1 MLAEEGL
8 SEPTAHFKTR
18 RGNSARGEEYG
29 KERGEGVGA
38 ESARRRQRAEEP
50 KTEARETQGARTLPG
65 HKGRQSV
72 STALRHRVAP
82 CLPHPALRSAYRA
95 RPPADAHRLCRSQ
108 SKHST
113 LRESQSAAPSHES
126 GEATTASV
134 AKRREPLHGSG
145 NSRSECTPRRRPRF
159 DARRQTKAR
168 RAVDTR
174 SSRPQCHFIAP
185 PAFSVHRAI
194 RYCSCFM
201 ALVSQRLTS
210 RSAAPF
216 STSSTPSTK
225 TNVTVVSN
233 GFTTMTTPPSATT
246 MPATSAI
253 VHVPPR

>member
-8 SEPTAHFKTR
+8 SEPTAHFETR

-29 KERGEGVGA
+29 KGRGEGVGA

-50 KTEARETQGARTLPG
+50 KAEARETQGARMLPER
-65 HKGRQSV
+65 KGRQSV
-72 STALRHRVAP
+72 STAPQHRVAP
-82 CLPHPALRSAYRA
+82 RLPHPTLRSAHRA

-145 NSRSECTPRRRPRF
+145 NSRPECTPRRRPRF
-159 DARRQTKAR
+159 DARRQTRAR

-174 SSRPQCHFIAP
+174 SSRPQCHFIALP
-185 PAFSVHRAI
+185 RHRHSASTEPRAI
-194 RYCSCFM
+194 AAASW
-201 ALVSQRLTS
+201 
-210 RSAAPF
+210 RS
-216 STSSTPSTK
+216 
-225 TNVTVVSN
+225 
-233 GFTTMTTPPSATT
+233 SAKG
-246 MPATSAI
+246 
-253 VHVPPR
+253 